1 MVPRDL
7 LEGLAD
13 GSLPPA
19 QFSHGAHVEVA
30 WELLR
35 QLPLEQAEQR
45 FCTLV
50 TDYVRN
56 LGAEDKFHRTVSM
69 ALIRIMAAR
78 RHPQGDWEEFRL
90 LNEDL
95 FRDARGQLARYYSA
109 ERLAEGRQRFVEPD
123 LRPLPV
129 PRH

>member
-1 MVPRDL
+1 MSPRDL
-7 LEGLAD
+7 LDGLAD

-19 QFSHGAHVEVA
+19 QLNHGAHVEIA
-30 WELLR
+30 WELLQ
-35 QLPLEQAEQR
+35 QLPLAQAEQR

-50 TDYVRN
+50 MDYVRN
-56 LGAEDKFHRTVSM
+56 LGADEKFHMTVSV

-78 RHPQGDWEEFRL
+78 RHPQGDWQEFRL

-95 FRDARGQLARYYSA
+95 FRDARGLLARYYSA
-109 ERLAEGRQRFVEPD
+109 GRLAEGRLQFVEPD

-129 PRH
+129 PRP